1 MTFCDERLRGGGFFL
16 RAGAGARFFGGAI
29 LLAAM
34 MVLAAGSARGQS
46 YAPDPMGDGFGAAAA
61 LPYSTS
67 MCEPWAEKPGA
78 EAPYL
83 CAASRGPEGPRFHR
97 PFAGTGLSARASR
110 DFIGATELIFPGDSG
125 AADPAALSAA
135 PASCLASE
143 EASHVSD
150 CGRNAAQFFAPEAS
164 GLSENTAS
172 FESCLASKEA
182 SHVSDCGRNAAQF
195 FTTEASG
202 SSENTASF
210 ESCLASE
217 EASYISNSGDAE
229 LPAAPTPAV
238 PVDQVAPYEPMTG
251 RERLVWIVEN
261 TLGPEHL
268 AGGLITSAVGTGL
281 NRPHEYGP
289 HWEGFGKRFGIRLTG
304 VSTSNV
310 MEAGIGALWGE
321 DPRYFPVP
329 EYSFR
334 ARVKNVI
341 VMTFLARHPDGDFR
355 PAYAR
360 YIAFSGNN
368 FLANAWRPDSEAN
381 VHSAVLRTLEGFAGR
396 MAANAWDEF
405 WPQAKGYI
413 FHHGR

>member
-164 GLSENTAS
+164 GL
-172 FESCLASKEA
+172 
-182 SHVSDCGRNAAQF
+182 
-195 FTTEASG
+195 
-202 SSENTASF
+202 SENTASF